1 YGCQSRIKKINTTL
15 NNLKLDMAVKLAG
28 ISACE
33 QGFSSS
39 KYLRAV
45 AVAEMNFSPEKGNK
59 QQASK
64 NSLQDSLQDS
74 SADVTHPVLF
84 RALIKWRSKKARE
97 LDLAHFQII
106 HQRVLVQIA
115 LSLPATLVELRK
127 INGVGKKTMEKYGE
141 ELLRVVAEYQQD
153 KEKDQKYERAR

>member
-1 YGCQSRIKKINTTL
+1 
-15 NNLKLDMAVKLAG
+15 
-28 ISACE
+28 
-33 QGFSSS
+33 
-39 KYLRAV
+39 
-45 AVAEMNFSPEKGNK
+45 MNFSPEKGNK

-64 NSLQDSLQDS
+64 NSLQDS

-127 INGVGKKTMEKYGE
+127 INGVGKKTMEKYGK

-153 KEKDQKYERAR
+153 KKKD